1 MGRRGTPP
9 TSRWSVPLDTLA
21 GSVERP
27 DTCSVRSIRAG
38 WGVRRYLLL
47 VVLSSLLPL
56 AAFAA
61 YLSYDSSQA
70 QLATIRASVISTTRA
85 LAVAVDEHVRVRR
98 KMLEELAKSPKL
110 QAGDLVG
117 FHAEMVGVSRLLRG
131 QILTLVR
138 PDATRELFSDLPA
151 GTEVPGHSDP
161 DLVRR
166 VFETGQSQLSDVFLG
181 AISQEPIAVLAVPVK
196 RDGKV
201 IWSLQLGMQNH
212 EFSQL
217 LNEHLLPP
225 GWLSGIVDRDGR
237 FLARV
242 PDNEKRVGQ
251 LASEGWRATIRV
263 RPDESWDRFA
273 SLEGDA
279 VYNGHARAPET
290 GYIVGIGVPASIIE
304 APLRRSLWR
313 LLIGGCVV
321 VALGTLIAV
330 LVARRVTGGL
340 RNVAGAAGQVPMG
353 RCDPPRS
360 TGVREID
367 QIAAALVESA
377 RTILRRTDE
386 LHHLNETLEQ
396 RVASE
401 TAERLRAEAA
411 LRQAQKMEA
420 IGQLTGGVAH
430 DFNNLLQVISGS
442 LENLRQRLATDPDAR
457 LRRSTELA
465 VQATDRA
472 ASLTQRLLAFSRQ
485 QPLAPEVIDPN
496 RLVGGM
502 SDMIRRSLGEAVAME
517 TVLAAGLWRV
527 FVDPNQLESA
537 LLNLAVNARDAMP
550 NGGKLTIETSN
561 MHLDEAYAL
570 SQEVTPG
577 QYVAICVT
585 DTGDG
590 MAPEVIDR
598 VFDPFFTTKPP
609 GEGSGLGLSQVYGF
623 VKQSQGHV
631 KVYSELGVG
640 TTVKIYLPR
649 SMVPDVAEIAPQHQ
663 PVPQGNPDTVVLVV
677 EDDEAVRALSVDM
690 LQRLGYRVLQAHD
703 GTAALQWLAARP
715 DICLLFTDIGLPG
728 PYNGRQLADEA
739 WRHNPALKVLFTTGY
754 ARNAIVH
761 NGRLDPGVEL
771 IVKPFSY
778 AALAAKLNAILEGK

>member
-1 MGRRGTPP
+1 MAAP
-9 TSRWSVPLDTLA
+9 
-21 GSVERP
+21 
-27 DTCSVRSIRAG
+27 RAG

-70 QLATIRASVISTTRA
+70 QLATIRTSVISTTRA
-85 LAVAVDEHVRVRR
+85 LAVAVDEHIRVRR
-98 KMLEELAKSPKL
+98 AMLEELAKSPRL
-110 QAGDLVG
+110 QDGDLVG
-117 FHAEMVGVSRLLRG
+117 FHAEMVGLSHLLQG
-131 QILTLVR
+131 PILTLVR
-138 PDATRELFSDLPA
+138 PDATRELFSDLPP
-151 GTEVPGHSDP
+151 GTVIPGHSQP

-166 VFETGQSQLSDVFLG
+166 VFETGQSQLSDVFLS
-181 AISQEPIAVLAVPVK
+181 AVTQEPIAVLAVPVK

-201 IWSLQLGMQNH
+201 IWSLQLAMRNQ
-212 EFSQL
+212 EFGQL

-225 GWLSGIVDRDGR
+225 GWLSGIVDRNGR

-251 LASEGWRATIRV
+251 LASDGWRGAMQV

-273 SLEGDA
+273 SLEGDD

-290 GYIVGIGVPASIIE
+290 GYVVGIGIPASIIE

-340 RNVAGAAGQVPMG
+340 RNVAAAAGQVPMG

-377 RTILRRTDE
+377 RTILRRTNE
-386 LHHLNETLEQ
+386 LNYLNETLEQ
-396 RVASE
+396 RVATE

-442 LENLRQRLATDPDAR
+442 LENLRQRLVNDPDAR
-457 LRRSTELA
+457 LRRSAELA
-465 VQATDRA
+465 IQAADRA

-496 RLVGGM
+496 RLVGAM
-502 SDMIRRSLGEAVAME
+502 SDLIRRSIGEAVAME
-517 TVLAAGLWRV
+517 TVLAAGVWRV
-527 FVDPNQLESA
+527 FADPNQLENA

-550 NGGKLTIETSN
+550 AGGKLTIETSN
-561 MHLDEAYAL
+561 THLDEAYAA
-570 SQEVTPG
+570 SHEVAPG

-585 DTGDG
+585 DTGEG
-590 MAPEVIDR
+590 MAPEVIDK

-609 GEGSGLGLSQVYGF
+609 GQGSGLGLSQVYGF

-631 KVYSELGVG
+631 KVYSEPDAG
-640 TTVKIYLPR
+640 TTVKVYLPR
-649 SMVPDVAEIAPQHQ
+649 SMGLEIVETAQQQQQ
-663 PVPQGNPDTVVLVV
+663 PVPQGDFGTVVLVV
-677 EDDEAVRALSVDM
+677 EDDEAVRALSVEM
-690 LQRLGYRVLQAHD
+690 LQRLGYRVLQASD

-715 DICLLFTDIGLPG
+715 DICLLFTDVGLPG

-739 WRHNPALKVLFTTGY
+739 RQNNPGLKVLFTTGY

-778 AALAAKLNAILEGK
+778 AALAAKLKAILEGK

>member
-1 MGRRGTPP
+1 MRCCGTPP
-9 TSRWSVPLDTLA
+9 TDRWSSPLNINA
-21 GSVERP
+21 GSVARP
-27 DTCSVRSIRAG
+27 DTLSIRSKRVG

-70 QLATIRASVISTTRA
+70 QLGTIRTSVISTTRA
-85 LAVAVDEHVRVRR
+85 LAVAVDEHIRMRR
-98 KMLEELAKSPKL
+98 AMLQELARSPRL
-110 QAGDLVG
+110 QDGDLIG
-117 FHAEMVGVSRLLRG
+117 FHAEMVGLSRLLQG
-131 QILTLVR
+131 PIITLVR
-138 PDATRELFSDLPA
+138 PDATRELFSDLPP
-151 GTEVPGHSDP
+151 GTVVPGHSQP

-166 VFETGQSQLSDVFLG
+166 VFETGEPQLSDVFL
-181 AISQEPIAVLAVPVK
+181 SYTTREPIAVLAVPVR

-201 IWSLQLGMQNH
+201 IWSLQLAMRNQ
-212 EFSQL
+212 EFGQL
-217 LNEHLLPP
+217 LNEHVLPP
-225 GWLSGIVDRDGR
+225 GWLSGIVDRQGR

-242 PDNEKRVGQ
+242 PDNDRRVGH
-251 LASEGWRATIRV
+251 LASDGWRAAMQV

-273 SLEGDA
+273 SLEGDS
-279 VYNGHARAPET
+279 VYNGHARAPEA

-304 APLRRSLWR
+304 APLHRSLWR
-313 LLIGGCVV
+313 LLLGGCVV

-330 LVARRVTGGL
+330 LVARRVTDGL
-340 RNVAGAAGQVPMG
+340 RNVAAAGQVPMG
-353 RCDPPRS
+353 HCDAPRP

-367 QIAAALVESA
+367 QIATALVESA
-377 RTILRRTDE
+377 QTILRRTNE
-386 LHHLNETLEQ
+386 LNHLNETLEE

-430 DFNNLLQVISGS
+430 DFNNLLQVICGS
-442 LENLRQRLATDPDAR
+442 LENLRQRFGSDADAR
-457 LRRSTELA
+457 LRRLIELA
-465 VQATDRA
+465 VQAAERA

-496 RLVGGM
+496 RLVSGM
-502 SDMIRRSLGEAVAME
+502 SDLIRRSIGEMVAME
-517 TVLAAGLWRV
+517 TALAAGVWRV
-527 FVDPNQLESA
+527 FADPNQLESA

-550 NGGKLTIETSN
+550 NGGKLTIETAN
-561 MHLDEAYAL
+561 THLDEAYAT
-570 SQEVTPG
+570 SHEVAPG

-585 DTGDG
+585 DTGEG
-590 MAPEVIDR
+590 MTSEVIDR

-609 GEGSGLGLSQVYGF
+609 GQGSGLGLSQVYGF

-631 KVYSELGVG
+631 KAYSELGAG

-649 SMVPDVAEIAPQHQ
+649 STGPDSAEASYEHQ
-663 PVPQGNPDTVVLVV
+663 PVPQGDPDTVVLVV

-690 LQRLGYRVLQAHD
+690 LQRLDYRVLQAKD
-703 GTAALQWLAARP
+703 GTEALQLLAARP
-715 DICLLFTDIGLPG
+715 DISLLFTDVGLPG

-739 WRHNPALKVLFTTGY
+739 RRRNPALKVLFTTGY

-761 NGRLDPGVEL
+761 HGRLDPGVEL

-778 AALAAKLNAILEGK
+778 AALAAKLKTILEGK